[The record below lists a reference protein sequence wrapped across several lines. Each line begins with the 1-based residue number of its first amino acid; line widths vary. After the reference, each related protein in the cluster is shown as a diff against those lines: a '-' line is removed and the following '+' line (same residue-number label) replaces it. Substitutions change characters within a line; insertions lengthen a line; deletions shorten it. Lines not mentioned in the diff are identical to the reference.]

1 MTTLQKMGAAV
12 QQMKKGRMS
21 IGECELVMNNIIAE
35 AVPSTMELD
44 QRIAEIKRLKRKQWR
59 MMLDATR

>member
-1 MTTLQKMGAAV
+1 MTTLQKMSAAV

-21 IGECELVMNNIIAE
+21 IGECELVMNNIISE
-35 AVPSTMELD
+35 AVPPTMELD

>member
-35 AVPSTMELD
+35 AVPPTMEID
-44 QRIAEIKRLKRKQWR
+44 KRIAEIKRLKRKQWR

>member
-1 MTTLQKMGAAV
+1 MTTLQKMSAAV

-35 AVPSTMELD
+35 AVPPTMERD

>member
-1 MTTLQKMGAAV
+1 MTTLQKMSATV
-12 QQMKKGRMS
+12 QQLKKGRMS
-21 IGECELVMNNIIAE
+21 IGECEYVLNVIIAD
-35 AVPSTMELD
+35 AVPPTMDVD

>member
-1 MTTLQKMGAAV
+1 
-12 QQMKKGRMS
+12 
-21 IGECELVMNNIIAE
+21 
-35 AVPSTMELD
+35 MELD

>member
-1 MTTLQKMGAAV
+1 MTTLQKMSAAV

-35 AVPSTMELD
+35 AVPPTMELD
-44 QRIAEIKRLKRKQWR
+44 QRISEIKRLKRKQWR

>member
-1 MTTLQKMGAAV
+1 MTTLQKMSAAV

-21 IGECELVMNNIIAE
+21 IGECELVMHNIIVE
-35 AVPSTMELD
+35 AVPPTMELD

>member
-1 MTTLQKMGAAV
+1 MTTLQKMNAAV

-35 AVPSTMELD
+35 AVQPMMEID

>member
-1 MTTLQKMGAAV
+1 MTTLQMMSAAV

-21 IGECELVMNNIIAE
+21 IGECELAMNNIIAE
-35 AVPSTMELD
+35 AVPPTMELD

>member
-1 MTTLQKMGAAV
+1 MTTLQKMSAAV

-35 AVPSTMELD
+35 AVPPTMEID
-44 QRIAEIKRLKRKQWR
+44 KRIAEIRRLKRRQWR
-59 MMLDATR
+59 MVLEATR

>member
-1 MTTLQKMGAAV
+1 MTALQKMSVAA

-21 IGECELVMNNIIAE
+21 IGECELAMNNIIAE
-35 AVPSTMELD
+35 AVPPTMEID
-44 QRIAEIKRLKRKQWR
+44 KRIAEIRRLKRRQWR